1 MATLYELTGTFKRIN
16 DMEGL
21 DKETKADTLESIDWT
36 EQFEEKVENTAKV
49 IKNKEASKKL
59 IKEEIDRLTARYKS
73 LDNDVVWL
81 KKSMQEAF
89 EITGHE
95 KVKGLLFTVYMGK
108 NQPSVVID
116 EELLPKKYFVIA
128 KKPDKNA
135 IKELLNAGKKVK
147 GATLQ
152 ESRSLRIK

>member
-16 DMEGL
+16 DTEGL
-21 DKETKADTLESIDWT
+21 DEETKADTLESIDWSN
-36 EQFEEKVENTAKV
+36 EFEEKVENTAKV

-95 KVKGLLFTVYMGK
+95 KVKGLLFTVYMAK
-108 NQPSVVID
+108 NQPSVIVD
-116 EELLPKKYFVIA
+116 EDLLPKKYFVIA

>member
-16 DMEGL
+16 DTEGL
-21 DKETKADTLESIDWT
+21 DEETKTDTLESIDWSN
-36 EQFEEKVENTAKV
+36 EFEEKVENTAKV

>member
-16 DMEGL
+16 DTEGL
-21 DKETKADTLESIDWT
+21 DEETKADTLESIDWSN
-36 EQFEEKVENTAKV
+36 EFEEKVENTAKV

-73 LDNDVVWL
+73 LDNDVAWL
-81 KKSMQEAF
+81 KRSMQEAF

-116 EELLPKKYFVIA
+116 EDLLPKKYFIQ
-128 KKPDKNA
+128 KLSPDKTT

>member
-1 MATLYELTGTFKRIN
+1 MTTLYELTGTFKRIN
-16 DMEGL
+16 DTEGL
-21 DKETKADTLESIDWT
+21 DEETKADTLESIDWSN
-36 EQFEEKVENTAKV
+36 EFEEKVENTAKV

-73 LDNDVVWL
+73 LDNDVAWL
-81 KKSMQEAF
+81 KRSMQEAF
-89 EITGHE
+89 EVTGPE
-95 KVKGLLFTVYMGK
+95 KVKGLLFTVYMAK
-108 NQPSVVID
+108 NQPSVIVD
-116 EELLPKKYFVIA
+116 ENLLPKKYFVIA

>member
-1 MATLYELTGTFKRIN
+1 MASLYELTGIFKQIN

-21 DKETKADTLESIDWT
+21 DEETKADTLESIDWT

>member
-1 MATLYELTGTFKRIN
+1 MASLYELTGIFKQIN

-21 DKETKADTLESIDWT
+21 DEETKTDTLESIDWT
-36 EQFEEKVENTAKV
+36 E
-49 IKNKEASKKL
+49 L
-59 IKEEIDRLTARYKS
+59 DRLTARYKS
-73 LDNDVVWL
+73 IDNDITWL
-81 KKSMQEAF
+81 KTGLQGAF
-89 EITGHE
+89 EITGHD
-95 KVKGLLFTVYMGK
+95 KVKGLLFTVYLAK
-108 NQPSVVID
+108 NQPSVVVD
-116 EELLPKKYFVIA
+116 EDLLPKKYFVIA

>member
-1 MATLYELTGTFKRIN
+1 MTTLYELTGTFKRIN
-16 DMEGL
+16 DTEGL
-21 DKETKADTLESIDWT
+21 DEETKADTLESIDWT

-108 NQPSVVID
+108 NQPSVVVD
-116 EELLPKKYFVIA
+116 EDLLPKKYFVQ
-128 KKPDKNA
+128 KLTPDKTT

>member
-16 DMEGL
+16 DTEGL
-21 DKETKADTLESIDWT
+21 DEETKADTLESIDWSN
-36 EQFEEKVENTAKV
+36 EFEEKVENTAKV

-73 LDNDVVWL
+73 LDNDVAWL
-81 KKSMQEAF
+81 KRSMQEAF

-95 KVKGLLFTVYMGK
+95 KVKGLLFTVYLAK
-108 NQPSVVID
+108 NQPSMVVD
-116 EELLPKKYFVIA
+116 EKLLPKKYFVIT

-135 IKELLNAGKKVK
+135 IKEVLNAGKKVK

>member
-16 DMEGL
+16 DTEGL
-21 DKETKADTLESIDWT
+21 DEETKADTLESIDWSN
-36 EQFEEKVENTAKV
+36 EFEEKVENTAKV

-59 IKEEIDRLTARYKS
+59 IKEEIDRLTSRYKS

-81 KKSMQEAF
+81 KRSMQEAF

>member
-1 MATLYELTGTFKRIN
+1 MPTLYELTGTFKRIN
-16 DMEGL
+16 DIEGL
-21 DKETKADTLESIDWT
+21 DEETKADTLESIDWSN
-36 EQFEEKVENTAKV
+36 EFEEKVENTAKV

-81 KKSMQEAF
+81 KRSMQEAF
-89 EITGHE
+89 EVTGRE

-108 NQPSVVID
+108 NQPSVIVD
-116 EELLPKKYFVIA
+116 EDLLPKKYFVIT

>member
-21 DKETKADTLESIDWT
+21 DEETKADTLESIDWSN
-36 EQFEEKVENTAKV
+36 EFEEKVENTAKV

-108 NQPSVVID
+108 NQPSVIVD
-116 EELLPKKYFVIA
+116 EDLLPKKYFVIA

-147 GATLQ
+147 GAALQ

>member
-1 MATLYELTGTFKRIN
+1 MASLYELTGILKQIN

-21 DKETKADTLESIDWT
+21 DEETKADTLDSIDWT
-36 EQFEEKVENTAKV
+36 DQFEEKVENTVKV
-49 IKNKEASKKL
+49 IKNKEADKKQL
-59 IKEEIDRLTARYKS
+59 KEEIDRLTARCKS
-73 LDNDVVWL
+73 IENDITRL
-81 KKSMQEAF
+81 KTSLQGAF
-89 EITGHE
+89 EITGHD
-95 KVKGLLFTVYMGK
+95 KVKGLLFTVYLAK
-108 NQPSVVID
+108 NQPSVVVD
-116 EELLPKKYFVIA
+116 EDQLPKKYFVIT

>member
-21 DKETKADTLESIDWT
+21 DEETKADTLESIDWSN
-36 EQFEEKVENTAKV
+36 EFEEKVENTAKV

-73 LDNDVVWL
+73 LDNDVAWL
-81 KKSMQEAF
+81 KRSMQEAF
-89 EITGHE
+89 EVTGHE
-95 KVKGLLFTVYMGK
+95 KVKGLLFTVYMAK
-108 NQPSVVID
+108 NQPSVIVD
-116 EELLPKKYFVIA
+116 ENLLPKKYFVIA